1 MRNPH
6 ARTGPHNRFKG
17 GDDPAGRHLDFDM
30 LPFPIVEIR
39 LTVGGDQHFIS
50 GQVIVQ
56 DRLEGGRL
64 PAHLAFIAHTLV
76 RFKFPNHRTQILR
89 DRLQL

>member
-1 MRNPH
+1 
-6 ARTGPHNRFKG
+6 
-17 GDDPAGRHLDFDM
+17 M

-56 DRLEGGRL
+56 DCLEGGGR
-64 PAHLAFIAHTLV
+64 PAHLALIAHTLV
-76 RFKFPNHRTQILR
+76 RFKFPNHRPQILR
-89 DRLQL
+89 DRVEL